1 MACIP
6 DLHWAPAALQ
16 VESFAE
22 PQRNLRLD
30 IQLSIPK
37 WGKACGWT
45 ARDDAM
51 LMLGVHWHGLAHWE
65 NIAADDRSAC
75 QPASHLSAVPI
86 FCYNEEIS
94 MSDVRSHEF
103 SHYELATL

>member
-1 MACIP
+1 MSGSQRHLCT
-6 DLHWAPAALQ
+6 LQ
-16 VESFAE
+16 IEAFAE
-22 PQRNLRLD
+22 PQRSLRLD

-65 NIAADDRSAC
+65 NIAADERSAPTPC
-75 QPASHLSAVPI
+75 AWR
-86 FCYNEEIS
+86 
-94 MSDVRSHEF
+94 DVMI
-103 SHYELATL
+103 